1 MARRLPMETF
11 FLNGA
16 SGRIFCL
23 LHEPAPETQKRG
35 AIVYL
40 HPFAEEMNKS
50 RRMAGLQAR
59 ALAQV
64 GWFVLQADLHGCGDS
79 DGNFVDATW
88 DRWISDARE
97 MATWLRDRSGFAPVL
112 WGLRAGCLLA
122 AAVAPQLEWV
132 PDMLFWQPVTSGK
145 QHLQQFLRLRLASE
159 IVSASPQSGE
169 GTRQLREQL
178 MDGASIEIAGYL
190 LSPGLALGMDVA
202 ALDPPAGQGRLL
214 CFEICG
220 ATTVTLSPAASLSVN
235 AWGAAG
241 WHVTA
246 EAIAGP
252 AFWQT
257 QEIEE
262 IPGLIEATTAFLE
275 RTA

>member
-1 MARRLPMETF
+1 MDGLP
-11 FLNGA
+11 
-16 SGRIFCL
+16 
-23 LHEPAPETQKRG
+23 
-35 AIVYL
+35 
-40 HPFAEEMNKS
+40 
-50 RRMAGLQAR
+50 
-59 ALAQV
+59 
-64 GWFVLQADLHGCGDS
+64 
-79 DGNFVDATW
+79 
-88 DRWISDARE
+88 
-97 MATWLRDRSGFAPVL
+97 RSSAMLCHSHDIIPVL

-178 MDGASIEIAGYL
+178 MDGASIESAGYL

-246 EAIAGP
+246 AAIAGP